1 MTSNLSSTLLKGAC
15 FALALTTFACKD
27 RTEDASTTTSGG
39 AVADATVIEIAEVD
53 LGKGIQSDKTIRDET
68 DDFGQRDSVYAS
80 VRTTGAANSATIT
93 ARWTFQD
100 GQLVDERTETISP
113 TGSGDANT
121 VFFITQPNGLPKG
134 NYTLTVLLN
143 GAEAQKKEFE
153 VK

>member
-39 AVADATVIEIAEVD
+39 AVADAPVIEIAEVD
-53 LGKGIQSDKTIRDET
+53 LGKGVQADKTIRDET
-68 DDFGQRDSVYAS
+68 DDFAQRDSVFAS
-80 VRTTGAANSATIT
+80 VRTTGTANAATIT

-100 GQLVDERTETISP
+100 GQVVDERSETISP
-113 TGSGDANT
+113 TGDANT
-121 VFFITQPNGLPKG
+121 VFFIAQPNGLPKG

>member
-1 MTSNLSSTLLKGAC
+1 MMRNLSSTMLKSAC

-27 RTEDASTTTSGG
+27 RTDDASTTTSGG
-39 AVADATVIEIAEVD
+39 AVAEASAIEIAEVD
-53 LGKGIQSDKTIRDET
+53 LGKGVQADKTIRDET
-68 DDFGQRDSVYAS
+68 DDFAQRDSVYAS
-80 VRTTGAANSATIT
+80 VRTSGSANSATIT

-100 GQLVDERTETISP
+100 GQVVDERTETISP
-113 TGSGDANT
+113 TGDANT
-121 VFFITQPNGLPKG
+121 VFFIAQPNGLPKG